1 MLVPLWQQLSLRRRK
16 QLIFL
21 FLVMIISAGVELFS
35 LATVIPFLALLS
47 DPDSLSRYPIIISIG
62 SYLGFSSPSEFILP
76 AAFIFACT
84 AILVA
89 LIRSINFWLNG
100 RLAAAIGAD
109 LSYEAYRRTLY
120 QPYEVHLKRNSS
132 SIINTTTT
140 QISRCVSGFSAFL
153 QLSTSSLVSI
163 SLLIGLCFV
172 DWRISLL
179 LGSLF
184 GSIYAVISIIT
195 RRRLRSNS
203 LIISLAA
210 KQQIKC
216 LQEGLGSIRNVL
228 LDGTHSNYLY
238 QYSNADRQL
247 RILQANN
254 IFLGT
259 FPRYAVEAFGLVV
272 VAIMGGFMAIKQ
284 GSVSTT
290 ITLLGTFAL
299 GSQRLLPALQQA
311 YSGWSALR
319 SFNADFYAVLQMLA
333 QDIPSVTT
341 AQNPLPLRE
350 SILLRDISYKY
361 SASQPIVLKCLNI
374 EIFRGE
380 RIGVVGVTG
389 SGKSTF
395 IDILMGLL
403 CPTSGRIF
411 VDGNDLHDIAVP
423 SRLNAWRSTLAHVPQ
438 NIYLSDCSIAEN
450 IALGIPFDQ
459 IDIDRVRD
467 CAAKAQ
473 IADFIES
480 TPGSYSNVVGERGVR
495 LSGGQRQRIGI
506 ARALYKRAK
515 VLIFDEAT
523 SALDTTTEEAV
534 MESIEGLSNDLTII
548 MIAHRL
554 STVQSCDRIIR
565 FADGEITSDASPTSS
580 KS

>member
-1 MLVPLWQQLSLRRRK
+1 
-16 QLIFL
+16 
-21 FLVMIISAGVELFS
+21 MIISGGAELFS
-35 LATVIPFLALLS
+35 LATVIPFLAIMS
-47 DPDSLSRYPIIISIG
+47 DPSSLSQYPIIISIG
-62 SYLGFSSPSEFILP
+62 SYFGLSSPPDFILP
-76 AAFIFACT
+76 SAFIFACT
-84 AILVA
+84 AVLVA
-89 LIRSINFWLNG
+89 LIRSINFWLNR
-100 RLAAAIGAD
+100 RLAAAIGTD
-109 LSYEAYRRTLY
+109 LSYEGYRRTLY
-120 QPYEVHLKRNSS
+120 QPYQVHLKRNSS

-140 QISRCVSGFSAFL
+140 QISRCVSGLSAFL
-153 QLSTSSLVSI
+153 QLTTSSLVSLA
-163 SLLIGLCFV
+163 LLIGLCFA
-172 DWRISLL
+172 DWRVSLL
-179 LGSLF
+179 LSLLF
-184 GSIYAVISIIT
+184 GSTYAVISIGT

-203 LIISLAA
+203 LMISLAA

-216 LQEGLGSIRNVL
+216 LQEGLGAIRNVM
-228 LDGTHSNYLY
+228 LDGTYSTYLN
-238 QYSNADRQL
+238 QYNNADRQL
-247 RILQANN
+247 RILQASNQ
-254 IFLGT
+254 FLGI

-272 VAIMGGFMAIKQ
+272 VALLGGFMAIRQ
-284 GSVSTT
+284 DSVSTI

-311 YSGWSALR
+311 YSGWSAMR
-319 SFNADFYAVLQMLA
+319 SFNADFYAVLEMLT
-333 QDIPSVTT
+333 QDIPSVCVS
-341 AQNPLPLRE
+341 QNALSYRE
-350 SILLRDISYKY
+350 SILLKNVSFKY
-361 SASQPIVLKCLNI
+361 NSSQPDVLDCINV
-374 EIFRGE
+374 EIFCGD

-403 CPTSGRIF
+403 CPSSGKILI
-411 VDGNDLHDIAVP
+411 DGNDLHDNSAP
-423 SRLNAWRSTLAHVPQ
+423 YRLNAWRSTIAHVPQ

-450 IALGIPFDQ
+450 IAFGIPFDQ
-459 IDIDRVRD
+459 IDIDRVRS

-480 TPGSYSNVVGERGVR
+480 TPFAYDNIVGERGVC

-534 MESIEGLSNDLTII
+534 MESIEGLSDDLTII

-554 STVQSCDRIIR
+554 STVQRCDRILR
-565 FADGEITSDASPTSS
+565 FADGRIISDAPPTSS